1 MKPFYC
7 GSITDL
13 VCSKALLQ
21 YCSGV
26 TVMGLVGYK
35 NIAIFDQY

>member
-35 NIAIFDQY
+35 KYCDF